1 MIKRLILK
9 PLLLSLFWIGGSWG
23 SELATTIKE
32 LVSVETGVPPDRL
45 FLGTIDRRLNIDK
58 CSTGLTIQFPFPKSR
73 ETVKVLCSEPRF
85 NIFLSVRYEQILKE
99 PVPEKRQGARDGR
112 WIVTQEIKSGEM
124 IAPTQIEYHSE
135 KSSLGPLSRHPLG
148 KFATNPTLQILALKD
163 FSPGQ
168 AISFGD
174 FKASILIPKI
184 AQDIGIKAIITESM
198 LTDERADIS
207 SIQGNVALDKSE
219 ILNRET
225 VRPLRRGQRITLTS
239 LREAKLVVKNQ
250 PVILLI
256 KSGALEIRASAI
268 AVESGILGE
277 TVRVVSAESGKII
290 VGEVLGRN
298 LVGIQKNN

>member
-1 MIKRLILK
+1 MIGRLILK
-9 PLLLSLFWIGGSWG
+9 PLLLSLFWTGGSWG

-32 LVSVETGVPPDRL
+32 LVSVETGVPSDRL
-45 FLGTIDRRLNIDK
+45 SLGTIDRRLKIDK

-85 NIFLSVRYEQILKE
+85 NIFLSVQYERILKE
-99 PVPEKRQGARDGR
+99 AVPEKRQGAHDGR
-112 WIVTQEIKSGEM
+112 WIVNQEIKSGEM

-148 KFATNPTLQILALKD
+148 KFLTNPTLQILALKD

-184 AQDIGIKAIITESM
+184 AEDIGIKAIISNSM
-198 LTDERADIS
+198 LTEERADIS
-207 SIQGNVALDKSE
+207 SIQGNVALEKSE

-250 PVILLI
+250 PVILSI

-268 AVESGILGE
+268 ALESGTLGE
-277 TVRVVSAESGKII
+277 TVRVMSAESGKII

-298 LVGIQKNN
+298 IVGIQKNH